1 MTTTNRLWR
10 VTITSTGA
18 VERVELADSLVVPD
32 GGLQL
37 VVWAL
42 TAKDARDQ
50 CRSMYNGYC
59 AAKLRERRAAY
70 NAEGKCACGRV
81 RDSELKRCRVC
92 REGIARCRKPK
103 PLDHVRDEKARV
115 ATQQVRIRDRRVEI
129 RTEVL
134 LEVRDA
140 FYSADVQ
147 NFGQWLQSEIEK
159 LTGRKAA

>member
-10 VTITSTGA
+10 VTITATG
-18 VERVELADSLVVPD
+18 VVQRVELADSLEVPE
-32 GGLQL
+32 GATQL

-42 TAKDARDQ
+42 TAKDAKQQ
-50 CRSMYNGYC
+50 CQTMYNGYC

-70 NAEGKCACGRV
+70 HAEGKCGCGRP

-103 PLDHVRDEKARV
+103 PLGHVRDEAARV
-115 ATQQVRIRDRRVEI
+115 ATQQGRIRDRRAEI

-134 LEVRDA
+134 LEVREA
-140 FYSADVQ
+140 FWNGAVKD
-147 NFGQWLQSEIEK
+147 FAGWLDQEIER